1 MNNFGNLVQRA
12 FYMGVGIASL
22 AGEKAKELRVQ
33 AQKLA
38 DEMVARGEMNAE
50 EARKFVDDVVRNAQK
65 PPVEPS
71 STQAADD
78 RVREPRQIEIVS
90 DDEESSN
97 SDTEN
102 VDNLRDQVQSLQD
115 ELRRLRK
122 E

>member
-1 MNNFGNLVQRA
+1 MNNFGNIVQRA
-12 FYMGVGIASL
+12 FYMGVGIAAF
-22 AGEKAKELRVQ
+22 AGERANELRIR

-50 EARKFVDDVVRNAQK
+50 EARKFVDDVVKNAQK
-65 PPVEPS
+65 PPVEQSPDY
-71 STQAADD
+71 TTDNPAK
-78 RVREPRQIEIVS
+78 EPRQIEIVS
-90 DDEESSN
+90 DDEESSH
-97 SDTEN
+97 SDTQK

>member
-38 DEMVARGEMNAE
+38 DEMVERGEMNAE
-50 EARKFVDDVVRNAQK
+50 EARKFVDDVVKNAQK
-65 PPVEPS
+65 PPVEESPNH
-71 STQAADD
+71 TA
-78 RVREPRQIEIVS
+78 REPRQIEII
-90 DDEESSN
+90 DDEEESS
-97 SDTEN
+97 SSKTQ
-102 VDNLRDQVQSLQD
+102 NLDALRNQVQSLQE